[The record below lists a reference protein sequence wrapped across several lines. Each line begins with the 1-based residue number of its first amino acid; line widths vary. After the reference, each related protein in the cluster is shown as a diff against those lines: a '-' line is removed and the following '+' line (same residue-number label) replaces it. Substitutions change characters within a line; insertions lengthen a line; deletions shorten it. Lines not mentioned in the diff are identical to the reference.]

1 MTESKTRKQQMI
13 EDRDA
18 GMTYKQIGEKHG
30 VSYQYV
36 CQVCAKRFPQRF
48 RFITAEGCIYPN
60 LRRWMNDEKCSRNE
74 LLRRMGFTP
83 LAVNSC
89 KLSEIMSGECYPRK
103 PYIDKLLQATGMT
116 YEKLFALEDDDG

>member
-1 MTESKTRKQQMI
+1 MESKTRKQQMI

-18 GMTYKQIGEKHG
+18 GMTYKQIGEKYG

-36 CQVCAKRFPQRF
+36 CQVCAKRLPYRF
-48 RFITAEGCIYPN
+48 QFIKEDSCIWPN

-74 LLRRMGFTP
+74 LLRRMGLTP
-83 LAVNSC
+83 AAENSTT
-89 KLSEIMSGECYPRK
+89 LRSYMTGECSPRK

-116 YEKLFALEDDDG
+116 YEKLFAMEDE